1 MINLVILERSESTS
15 HAGNVYLGCHVRL
28 THHDVVALFGGCT
41 VTVMKA
47 ILHVSVRRSR
57 NPDVSIVQ
65 YILGCIVRGNRFSF
79 HALPK
84 AP

>member
-28 THHDVVALFGGCT
+28 GGCT